1 MLFVGVTI
9 LLASTYV
16 TMVTQEKL
24 VQQDSVVK
32 LAKPIDVQH
41 LDNHKQLDGQQLTT
55 CYMTT
60 IFNVMRF
67 VIVISCLHYL
77 SNVASKWLT
86 L

>member
-1 MLFVGVTI
+1 
-9 LLASTYV
+9 
-16 TMVTQEKL
+16 MVTQEKL

-60 IFNVMRF
+60 ILM
-67 VIVISCLHYL
+67 L
-77 SNVASKWLT
+77 
-86 L
+86 

>member
-60 IFNVMRF
+60 ILM
-67 VIVISCLHYL
+67 L
-77 SNVASKWLT
+77 
-86 L
+86 